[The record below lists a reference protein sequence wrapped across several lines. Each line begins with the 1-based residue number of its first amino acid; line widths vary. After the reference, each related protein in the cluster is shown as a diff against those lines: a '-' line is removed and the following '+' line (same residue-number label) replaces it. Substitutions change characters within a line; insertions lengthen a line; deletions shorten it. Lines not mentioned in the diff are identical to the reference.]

1 MGTYR
6 KPDAS
11 CIASSGKSGADTE
24 PFVGHDA
31 DKAIETTNRPAG
43 EAKRSN
49 KLAID
54 TRIRQLWGASDRDGQ
69 AGLGEIRSKTAVQLM

>member
-1 MGTYR
+1 MHNLIR
-6 KPDAS
+6 KF
-11 CIASSGKSGADTE
+11 GADTE

-31 DKAIETTNRPAG
+31 DKAIETTNRLAG

-69 AGLGEIRSKTAVQLM
+69 AGLGEIRSKTAVPLM